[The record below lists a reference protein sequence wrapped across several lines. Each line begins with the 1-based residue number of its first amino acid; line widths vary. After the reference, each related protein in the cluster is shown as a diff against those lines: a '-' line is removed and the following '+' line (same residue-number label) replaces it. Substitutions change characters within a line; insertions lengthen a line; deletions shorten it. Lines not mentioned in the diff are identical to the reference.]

1 MALTLRCA
9 RGDHLKFSKMLEIC
23 ARFTNV
29 DELIKEARAMT
40 SVATTTEQQ
49 HMIPDAGV
57 DALQID
63 VLLWAMEEVESD
75 DPGQIAWWAKHRS
88 LVRAP
93 TADAEGP
100 VAPAIINL
108 HDDDDE
114 MWMATPM
121 QKRCRWWMA
130 MTMQKRWRWWS
141 PRLRRAA
148 GPCRWSLTTMCVK
161 ATTAQHASR
170 LAVVESIED

>member
-1 MALTLRCA
+1 MRCA

-40 SVATTTEQQ
+40 SVATTIERQ

-75 DPGQIAWWAKHRS
+75 DPGQIA
-88 LVRAP
+88 
-93 TADAEGP
+93 
-100 VAPAIINL
+100 
-108 HDDDDE
+108 
-114 MWMATPM
+114 
-121 QKRCRWWMA
+121 
-130 MTMQKRWRWWS
+130 
-141 PRLRRAA
+141 
-148 GPCRWSLTTMCVK
+148 
-161 ATTAQHASR
+161 
-170 LAVVESIED
+170 